1 MNFDGLHVVVTGGAG
16 ALGSAVVGQLTE
28 AGAVCHIPSRSDRES
43 DNSRVEF
50 HGGIDL
56 TNEDSVQAFYAGLP
70 DIFASIHTA
79 GGFAMAPFSETSKND
94 FLEQINMNAVTCFL
108 CCREAAG
115 KIRAR
120 SVASDGPVG
129 GRIVNVLA
137 RPALEPRSGAGMV
150 AYAASKAAVAVLTES
165 LAEELAAE
173 NIWVNGVVPSIMDTR
188 VNREAMPNADH
199 ASWPKVADIANA
211 IAFLASPENKVTRG
225 ALLTVYGSGG

>member
-1 MNFDGLHVVVTGGAG
+1 MKFDGLHVVVTGGAG
-16 ALGSAVVGQLTE
+16 ALGSAVVGQLVE
-28 AGAVCHIPSRSDRES
+28 GGAVCHIPSRSDRES

-56 TNEDSVQAFYAGLP
+56 TDEDSVQTFYAGLP

-79 GGFAMAPFSETSKND
+79 GGFAMAPFSETSKSD
-94 FLEQINMNAVTCFL
+94 FLQQININAVTCFL
-108 CCREAAG
+108 CCREAAA

-120 SVASDGPVG
+120 SVAASGPVG

-137 RPALEPRSGAGMV
+137 RPALEPRSGAGMI

-188 VNREAMPNADH
+188 ANREAMPDADH

-211 IAFLASPENKVTRG
+211 IAFLASPKNKVTRG